1 MRRLT
6 VAKAW
11 RILTVLVA
19 QWYADC
25 QEDVDVDDF
34 QYM

>member
-1 MRRLT
+1 MRGLT

-25 QEDVDVDDF
+25 QEDVDVDGF